1 MDDKFRS
8 RKWMLTVAIQ
18 LASTIGLFTGYL
30 DGGNYATIS
39 SANIVA
45 YSFANA
51 AEYFSNAKSSGA

>member
-1 MDDKFRS
+1 
-8 RKWMLTVAIQ
+8 MLTILIQ
-18 LASTIGLFTGYL
+18 VSSILALFTGFL

-51 AEYFSNAKSSGA
+51 AEYFTNAKSSGA